1 MAFFRAKR
9 ETKPES
15 SPSQPLAHAVGAVG
29 MDSATTADT
38 NSDSDSIS
46 PLGQLT
52 THNST
57 NLSLPPEID
66 DADEKPHPYLL
77 KFGPWWRFCSARD
90 SVLPK
95 TRILPSVAAIL
106 MPITVL
112 FVLTS
117 VEANWIMAGPGYDG
131 RRLWKTTGYIVGS
144 AIATALAFISA
155 LTIGMRQIDYF
166 RSFFS
171 LRIALFFQVL
181 INLLLGMVCVLVGAL
196 YQRNKI
202 NGKGVWITP
211 EYPCIY
217 VGGFFAWL
225 QVALLLVDYVTTPN
239 FNQRGHGYG
248 SPAMQASIGLA
259 NVVAIWTGFGSLVF
273 SNVENTRFWHPY
285 NSCFN
290 SWVTL
295 ITTGS
300 TVLNYRTTNSKVFI
314 FFWLPIGVL
323 IMFVYFWCFGFG
335 CVQRFDEKPLRRIGE
350 TEDSLRI
357 AYRELRREGRDN
369 KELAT
374 ATQAR
379 IDALQRR
386 IEYLQDQRLRF
397 FSALFVAG
405 VLLKV
410 CGWLLGSIIFT
421 LTEPGWSYWDSMV
434 FLFFNLLTVGVQGM
448 VPSSSSGMPLY
459 HGFTFVDILC
469 TAMLDAILLHIVW
482 NLVPWPR
489 YLLVAK
495 SVLLT
500 ATGKIF
506 RCRRRRP
513 QHVLEDS
520 DLEAEE
526 AVIPEAPEVGAPDYS
541 ALSHR
546 KATDQLE
553 DALNVAARMRALLV
567 QNAATE
573 ADLQEYDRLLQAAES
588 RIDEINVSG
597 KKKPLKKPKS
607 GNKDLDDDDKAFL
620 QKKKEEQQKL
630 KDLKEKAQG
639 KGPLATGGIKKSG
652 KK

>member
-1 MAFFRAKR
+1 MVFFRTKR
-9 ETKPES
+9 EAKPEG
-15 SPSQPLAHAVGAVG
+15 SPSQPLAYAGGVDMG
-29 MDSATTADT
+29 SATTGTDT
-38 NSDSDSIS
+38 DSIS
-46 PLGQLT
+46 PLGQSPT
-52 THNST
+52 PDGTSM
-57 NLSLPPEID
+57 SLHPEID
-66 DADEKPHPYLL
+66 YAEEKPHPYLL

-90 SVLPK
+90 SALPK

-117 VEANWIMAGPGYDG
+117 VEGNWIMSGPGYDG

-166 RSFFS
+166 RRFFS

-181 INLLLGMVCVLVGAL
+181 INLLLGMVCILVGAL

-217 VGGFFAWL
+217 VGGFFAWF
-225 QVALLLVDYVTTPN
+225 QVALLLVDYLTTPN

-248 SPAMQASIGLA
+248 GPAMQASIGLA
-259 NVVAIWTGFGSLVF
+259 NIVAIWTGFGSLVF
-273 SNVENTRFWHPY
+273 SNVESTRFWHPY

-290 SWVTL
+290 AWVTL

-350 TEDSLRI
+350 AEERLRE

-369 KELAT
+369 KELAA

-379 IDALQRR
+379 IDSLQKR
-386 IEYLQDQRLRF
+386 IEYLRDQRLRF
-397 FSALFVAG
+397 FFVLFVAG

-469 TAMLDAILLHIVW
+469 TAMLDAFLLHIVW

-495 SVLLT
+495 SVLAT

-506 RCRRRRP
+506 RFRRRRP
-513 QHVLEDS
+513 RHVLEDS

-526 AVIPEAPEVGAPDYS
+526 AVMPEAPEIGAPNYS

-546 KATDQLE
+546 KATDQIE
-553 DALNVAARMRALLV
+553 DALNVASRMRALLV

-573 ADLQEYDRLLQAAES
+573 ADLREYDRLLQAAES
-588 RIDEINVSG
+588 RVDEINVSDT
-597 KKKPLKKPKS
+597 K
-607 GNKDLDDDDKAFL
+607 
-620 QKKKEEQQKL
+620 
-630 KDLKEKAQG
+630 
-639 KGPLATGGIKKSG
+639 
-652 KK
+652 